1 MAKKGTTKYKS
12 IKQEKR
18 VAKELD
24 GRTVIGSGAL
34 LDKADVKSDSF
45 LIECKTTAKNFYP
58 LNLATWKKVQKEALK
73 VCRTPLMYIDFND
86 DCVEKQ
92 SVIVMN
98 GNDFEFFFKE
108 HIEGFEEKIPA
119 KKSIRLKY
127 ETGNIQEII
136 FEDDTFIVVIPKE
149 IFEVLKGL
157 VEWY

>member
-34 LDKADVKSDSF
+34 LDKADVKSDIF

-58 LNLATWKKVQKEALK
+58 LSLATWKKIQKEALK
-73 VCRTPLMYIDFND
+73 IGRTPLMYIDFND
-86 DCVEKQ
+86 DCTNPN

-98 GNDFEFFFKE
+98 GNDFYYFFE
-108 HIEGFEEKIPA
+108 DYVEGFEEKTSA

-127 ETGNIQEII
+127 EVGNIQEII
-136 FEDDTFIVVIPKE
+136 FEDDTFIVVTPKE
-149 IFEVLKGL
+149 IFEELKGL
-157 VEWY
+157 IKWH